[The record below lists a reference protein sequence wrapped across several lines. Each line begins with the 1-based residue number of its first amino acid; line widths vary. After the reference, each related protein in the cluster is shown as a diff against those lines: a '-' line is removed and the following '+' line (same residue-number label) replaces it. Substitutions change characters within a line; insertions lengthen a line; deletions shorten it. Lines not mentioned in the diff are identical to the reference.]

1 MTNDKAAPAFMD
13 LPLEVRHSI
22 FEHVAARDVKPKK
35 LLRYWFEKKEVKE
48 LVAQDAIDNPNG
60 PTPRVVKAND
70 YDDHDDESAV
80 SDHNSE
86 EDDQEENED
95 AVEDSEN
102 EDEDEDEDGNEDEG
116 AEQEDGND
124 EDEAEDE
131 SESDLDGEDED
142 DEVEGAVAGAH
153 DTQSATA
160 SVHVP
165 AQATAQ
171 VDPDHHSE
179 DGMAAEEP
187 GQGHAGEGDSEDEGD
202 NGEETEDA
210 QLHND
215 EEAEGDSEGDE
226 DLTDDGGNAAATVVA
241 AQPPPPPTPV
251 FRPHNKWRHIPNF
264 MRITHC
270 PPPVQLLLASRQL
283 NNEAKNWFYDVAV
296 LRIDATGS
304 FAHTSFFE
312 EASHFPAFSQITD
325 AAFSPME
332 NIRKVNITFV
342 WDSAWIRADTT
353 DSIEAIFPALLR
365 QRSNFVFE
373 ILLKAPD
380 LREVVIHW
388 HDSCQDDESANL
400 MLDNLA
406 PFHTLGATVNIIE
419 HYIAAD
425 AKPKKRSIAGKRRV
439 EFQNILDMGLDR
451 LF

>member
-1 MTNDKAAPAFMD
+1 MTNDKAVPAFMD

-22 FEHVAARDVKPKK
+22 FEHVAARGVKPKK

-48 LVAQDAIDNPNG
+48 FVAQDAIDNPNG
-60 PTPRVVKAND
+60 PAPRVAYGND
-70 YDDHDDESAV
+70 YDDYDEESAV
-80 SDHNSE
+80 SDYNSE
-86 EDDQEENED
+86 EEEDQEEEEN

-102 EDEDEDEDGNEDEG
+102 EEEDEDGNEDEG
-116 AEQEDGND
+116 AEQEDGSD

-131 SESDLDGEDED
+131 SESDIDGEDED
-142 DEVEGAVAGAH
+142 EEVEEAVAGAH
-153 DTQSATA
+153 DTQPATA
-160 SVHVP
+160 GVHP
-165 AQATAQ
+165 AQAAAQ
-171 VDPDHHSE
+171 VDPDDQSE
-179 DGMAAEEP
+179 DETAEEKP
-187 GQGHAGEGDSEDEGD
+187 GQGRVGEGKSEDEGD
-202 NGEETEDA
+202 DGEETEGA
-210 QLHND
+210 QLHNE
-215 EEAEGDSEGDE
+215 EEAEGDSEDDE
-226 DLTDDGGNAAATVVA
+226 DLADDGGNAAAIVVT
-241 AQPPPPPTPV
+241 AQPPPPPPPPPPPAPV

-270 PPPVQLLLASRQL
+270 PPPVQLLLTSRQL

-312 EASHFPAFSQITD
+312 EAFSQITD

-353 DSIEAIFPALLR
+353 DSIAAIFPALLR

-388 HDSCQDDESANL
+388 HDSVQDDESANL

-406 PFHTLGATVNIIE
+406 PFHTLAATVNIIE

-425 AKPKKRSIAGKRRV
+425 ARPKKHSIAGKRRV

>member
-60 PTPRVVKAND
+60 PTPRVVYAND

-95 AVEDSEN
+95 AAEDSEN

-116 AEQEDGND
+116 ADQEDVND

-202 NGEETEDA
+202 NGEESEGA
-210 QLHND
+210 HLHNED
-215 EEAEGDSEGDE
+215 EAEGDSDGDE
-226 DLTDDGGNAAATVVA
+226 DLADDGGNAAATVVA
-241 AQPPPPPTPV
+241 AQPPPPAPV

-264 MRITHC
+264 VRITHC

-283 NNEAKNWFYDVAV
+283 NNEAKNWFYD
-296 LRIDATGS
+296 
-304 FAHTSFFE
+304 
-312 EASHFPAFSQITD
+312 AFSQITD

-332 NIRKVNITFV
+332 NIRKVDITFV

-388 HDSCQDDESANL
+388 HDSIQDDESANL